1 MSDKKFDLK
10 CLSWNIEGFRRNYLN
25 LKHFCDDYQPQMV
38 FLSEPQIFHCDIDL
52 LASSFRGQYSFLL
65 NSEETSNP
73 ELALDCAKA
82 HGGTMILWRSELDPY
97 VVPLPTT
104 SPSFLPILLKIP
116 GFTPSIHVALYLP
129 TSGKDPDFVSALSLL
144 DNFIEEVASTHN
156 CPIYIRG
163 DANCNPRNLARSSL
177 LDHFCSKYKFSST
190 DFKHPSHHHFTG
202 QGLHDAQLDVLLH
215 QTDST
220 PEVLTEVICKLSH
233 PLVDSAHDIILS
245 TCPLSPQ
252 APVLHDQS
260 ENISAV
266 KVNNERLKVIWD
278 DENTPQYQKLT
289 SDILVRLRETWS
301 DNSSPSAVSILLQST
316 NDVLSTCAAA
326 TNKIINLGKATSSRP
341 KSNPEVTA
349 AQSKVLRL
357 SKLAGN
363 LSSSSSATDSQ
374 IIDARRAVTAA
385 RAECRRISNYTTM
398 VACNERDAMTHS
410 VLTSNPEKLYRFV
423 KASNNKSSARIKSL
437 KVGNKVYTGN
447 SVPDGFF
454 DSLSSLKSPDMTKI
468 YSSPSYQSAASDY
481 ATIKKICSTGL
492 KIPAISARDATE
504 ILYSLKPDVN
514 DLFSITARH
523 YINAGMEGAKHFHFL
538 MNHVISNINL
548 FSLPELNSVWA
559 MVLHKGHGKPK
570 DEDRS
575 YRTISTCP
583 LLSKSLDKYIGSLYE
598 SGWAGV
604 QAETQF
610 QGTGSSH
617 ELAALLL
624 TETIQFSLH
633 SAKKPLFVL
642 LLDAKSAFDKILS
655 EVIIKNAFLAGSR
668 GQGLLYL
675 ADRLANRLTFVE
687 WDKCLMG
694 PILDKLGVE
703 QGGVLSDRLY
713 KLANNEQLSTAQLSQ
728 LGLVMGNICVS
739 SIGQADDTG
748 LVSDCIFKLQHL
760 LQLTEEY
767 CAKYHVELVP
777 EKTKLLCF
785 APPGLDASADYWKL
799 VSPVSLGNKK
809 ISFSDEAEHVGILR
823 SVHGNLPNIFTRISA
838 HNNALRAV
846 LPAGLA
852 RGHCGNPAAS
862 LRIETLYGS
871 PKLLSGLSSLVLSKA
886 EKDILHHH
894 YKLSLERLQR
904 LHKATPE
911 PFVCFL
917 GGSLPLTAL
926 LEFRQLSLFGMVSRL
941 DPSSI
946 LHRHATYTLLNSKP
960 SSRSWF
966 LQIRDLS
973 TKYSLPNPL
982 MILTNPPTKSSFK
995 RSTKSK
1001 VVDFWETKL
1010 REDASHL
1017 DSLIFFKPHFYSLTK
1032 PHPIWT
1038 SAGNNPYEVEK
1049 ACCQARMLSGRF
1061 RTCWL
1066 SRHWSGDS
1074 TGFCNLPMCRQNPTP
1089 GTLPHILTEC
1099 EDLAP
1104 ARQGVFSL
1112 WSAYLKD
1119 KPFLF
1124 PIIRKYTITD
1134 NATEYMQFML
1144 DCTVLPDVITLR
1156 QQQGRVVYD
1165 SLLYL
1170 TRTLCFSVHKARL
1183 KLLGKWN
1190 LK

>member
-1 MSDKKFDLK
+1 M
-10 CLSWNIEGFRRNYLN
+10 
-25 LKHFCDDYQPQMV
+25 
-38 FLSEPQIFHCDIDL
+38 DL
-52 LASSFRGQYSFLL
+52 LASPFRGQYSFLL

-73 ELALDCAKA
+73 ELALDCPKA
-82 HGGTMILWRSELDPY
+82 RGGTLIMWRTELDPY

-104 SPSFLPILLKIP
+104 SPSFLPILLKMP
-116 GFTPSIHVALYLP
+116 GFTPSIHIALYLP
-129 TSGKDPDFVSALSLL
+129 TSGKDPEFVSALSLL
-144 DNFIEEVASTHN
+144 DIFIDEVASSHH

-163 DANCNPRNLARSSL
+163 DANCNPRNLPRSTL
-177 LDHFCSKYKFSST
+177 LEHFSSKHKFVSI
-190 DFKHPSHHHFTG
+190 DFAHPSHHHFTG

-215 QTDST
+215 QNVST
-220 PEVLTEVICKLSH
+220 PEVLTNVICKLSH
-233 PLVDSAHDIILS
+233 PLVESAHDIILS
-245 TCPLSPQ
+245 LCPLTPQ
-252 APVLHDQS
+252 APILHDES
-260 ENISAV
+260 ENIRAV
-266 KVNNERLKVIWD
+266 KVNNDRVKIIWD
-278 DENTPQYQKLT
+278 PENTPMYQ
-289 SDILVRLRETWS
+289 DLVGDSLARLRETWS
-301 DNSSPSAVSILLQST
+301 DSSSPSAVSILLQST
-316 NDVLSTCAAA
+316 NDTLSTFAAA
-326 TNKIINLGKATSSRP
+326 TNKTVKLGKTTKPRP
-341 KSNPEVTA
+341 TKNPEVSA
-349 AQSKVLRL
+349 AQSKLLRL
-357 SKLAGN
+357 SKLARN
-363 LSSSSSATDSQ
+363 LSSSSNATEDQ
-374 IIDARRAVTAA
+374 ISDARRAVAAA
-385 RAECRRISNYTTM
+385 RAECRKITNTTTM
-398 VACNERDAMTHS
+398 IACNERDAMTHS
-410 VLTSNPEKLYRFV
+410 VLTSNPESLYKFV
-423 KASNNKSSARIKSL
+423 KASNNQTSAKIKSL
-437 KVGNKVYTGN
+437 KVGSKVYNGN
-447 SVPDGFF
+447 TVPDGFF

-468 YSSPSYQSAASDY
+468 FSSPSYQSAASDY
-481 ATIKKICSTGL
+481 STIRQICSSGL
-492 KIPAISARDATE
+492 KIPAISAREATE
-504 ILYSLKPDVN
+504 ILYGLKPDVN

-523 YINAGMEGAKHFHFL
+523 YINAGIEGARHFHFL
-538 MNHVISNINL
+538 MNQIISDINL

-583 LLSKSLDKYIGSLYE
+583 LLSKALDKYIGSLYE
-598 SGWAGV
+598 SGWAAV

-624 TETIQFSLH
+624 TETIQFSIH

-728 LGLVMGNICVS
+728 LGLAMGSICVS

-785 APPGLDASADYWKL
+785 APPGLDATTNYWKL

-809 ISFSDEAEHVGILR
+809 ISFSSEAEHVGILR
-823 SVHGNLPNIFTRISA
+823 SVHGNLPNIFSRISA

-852 RGHCGNPAAS
+852 RGHRGNPAAS
-862 LRIETLYGS
+862 LRIEILYGS
-871 PKLLSGLSSLVLSKA
+871 PKLLSGLASLVLSKA

-894 YKLSLERLQR
+894 YKQSLERLQR

-911 PFVCFL
+911 PVVCFL

-926 LEFRQLSLFGMVSRL
+926 LEFRQMSLFGMVSRL
-941 DPSSI
+941 DSSSI
-946 LHRHATYTLLNSKP
+946 LHRHATFTLSNAKP

-966 LQIRDLS
+966 LMIRDIS
-973 TKYSLPNPL
+973 TKYSLPDPL
-982 MILTNPPTKSSFK
+982 MILSNPPTKSSFK
-995 RSTKSK
+995 RSTKAK
-1001 VVDFWETKL
+1001 IVDFWESKL
-1010 REDASHL
+1010 RADASHL
-1017 DSLIFFKPHFYSLTK
+1017 DSLIFFKPQFYSLSK

-1074 TGFCNLPMCRQNPTP
+1074 TGFCSLPTCRLNPTP
-1089 GTLPHILTEC
+1089 GTLTHILSEC

-1104 ARQGVFSL
+1104 ARQRVFSL
-1112 WSAYLKD
+1112 WAQYLRD
-1119 KPFLF
+1119 KPFLL
-1124 PIIRKYTITD
+1124 PIIRKYTTTGD
-1134 NATEYMQFML
+1134 ATQYMQFML
-1144 DCTVLPDVITLR
+1144 DCTVLPDVITLK
-1156 QQQGRVVYD
+1156 QQEGRLVYD

-1170 TRTLCFSVHKARL
+1170 TRTLCFSVHKARN

-1190 LK
+1190 VKW